1 MIACLVGKDK
11 VAMIG
16 RTSSDPYNLW
26 KFPIEA
32 LKKAGVNTDYVK
44 IFSFEKIKKFPGIA
58 LIPVDKNGNNQIYVL
73 PGVNND
79 FSPRD
84 IEESNQLFENA
95 GNNSGIL
102 AFSMELPLNT
112 AVYSVKKA
120 NKYNMKVI
128 LDTGGINEGIDY
140 GTLLNKKIFLIK
152 PNEHESKILTGV
164 EIKNMATAKHAA
176 KILVRNGIENVFI
189 TAGRK
194 GGYLFNQFLQVHIP
208 VPVIKSGKTK
218 DETGCGDQTMATLCA
233 AILKGKDIL
242 ESARLAILAGTLQ
255 FSRLGISPVTKDEL
269 NKYADF

>member
-152 PNEHESKILTGV
+152 PNEHE
-164 EIKNMATAKHAA
+164 
-176 KILVRNGIENVFI
+176 
-189 TAGRK
+189 
-194 GGYLFNQFLQVHIP
+194 
-208 VPVIKSGKTK
+208 
-218 DETGCGDQTMATLCA
+218 
-233 AILKGKDIL
+233 
-242 ESARLAILAGTLQ
+242 
-255 FSRLGISPVTKDEL
+255 
-269 NKYADF
+269 